1 MINSMALFFKWNVL
15 SGLLLLVYSANA
27 QLPKADTIQTRKGEI
42 TIQPIFHGAL
52 VLNWQ
57 QTTIYID
64 PYGGKNAYQGQR
76 PPDFILITHVHQDH
90 MDTATLNAINTS
102 KAKLIVPQ
110 SVRDQLPAPLK
121 NKTMVLNNDK
131 TFTASGISIAA
142 VPMYDLPQEA
152 TSRHGKG
159 VGNGYVLNLGG
170 KRIYVSGDTDDIP
183 EMRSLKN
190 IDVAFVCM
198 NQPFTMTVQQAA
210 SAVLDFKPKIVY
222 PYHYRDMG
230 GFSDVEAFKELVT
243 TGNAAIEVRIRNWYS
258 RPRQAA
264 RVKKTE
270 NVVYGTV
277 SGASLTMDIYTPETS
292 NKLGII
298 VIPGSAYG
306 YAYSSAYS
314 QVSMTTNFANDSVYF
329 GKYARIL
336 AGRGYTLF
344 VINHRFS
351 PEYTYRD
358 ILGDCQRAVRYVR
371 YHAKVYDIDPAHL
384 GAFGYS
390 SGATLVSMLGVTD
403 FQNKLSQTGVD
414 AVSSKVQSVVTLAAR
429 FDLSDFNK
437 KEDQAIQNPI
447 ITRVLFNYVGE
458 LPMVENGNYVL
469 SGKYAEASPITYVDK
484 DDASFLM
491 YGSYDD
497 PLVPHRQETNMH
509 KKCQENKI
517 VAKLKMSKNEG
528 HFPIPDME
536 EIDTWFLSRLKANAG
551 NTIH

>member
-1 MINSMALFFKWNVL
+1 MAMFFKWNVL
-15 SGLLLLVYSANA
+15 SGLLLLVYSASA

-64 PYGGKNAYQGQR
+64 PYGGKKAYEDLR
-76 PPDFILITHVHQDH
+76 SPDFILITHVHQDH
-90 MDTATLNAINTS
+90 MDTATLKAINTS
-102 KAKLIVPQ
+102 KARLLVPQ
-110 SVRDQLPAPLK
+110 SVMERLPEELK
-121 NKTMVLNNDK
+121 GKARTLNNDQ
-131 TFTASGISIAA
+131 TLTESGISITA

-159 VGNGYVLNLGG
+159 VGNGYVLTLGA

-230 GFSDVEAFKELVT
+230 SFSDVEAFKELVT
-243 TGNAAIEVRIRNWYS
+243 TGNTAIEVRIRNWYT
-258 RPRQAA
+258 RPRQVS
-264 RVKKTE
+264 RVTKVE

-277 SGASLTMDIYTPETS
+277 SGASLTMDIYTPEPS
-292 NKLGII
+292 SKLGII

-306 YAYSSAYS
+306 YAYSSSYS
-314 QVSMTTNFANDSVYF
+314 QVSMTTNFAKDSVYF
-329 GKYARIL
+329 GKYARML
-336 AGRGYTLF
+336 AERGYTLF

-351 PEYTYRD
+351 PAYDYQD
-358 ILGDCQRAVRYVR
+358 IVGDCQRAVRFVR
-371 YHAKVYDIDPAHL
+371 YHAKRYAIDPANL

-390 SGATLVSMLGVTD
+390 SGATLVSMLGVTEGV
-403 FQNKLSQTGVD
+403 KHASQTGID

-469 SGKYAEASPITYVDK
+469 SGKYAEASPITYVDG

-491 YGSYDD
+491 YGSEND
-497 PLVPHRQETNMH
+497 PLVPQRQEYNMF
-509 KKCQENKI
+509 N
-517 VAKLKMSKNEG
+517 KLKNSNVEARLRMSRSEG
-528 HFPIPDME
+528 HFPIPNME
-536 EIDTWFLSRLKANAG
+536 EIDTWYLSNLKAQSTSGAR
-551 NTIH
+551 